1 MHFRYRLNVSDSGVN
16 NSILCV
22 NCVILTVS
30 PICLRCETL
39 ELPKEEDFLA
49 SEMGKT
55 GEEDLTIVIPVYN
68 EGAGF
73 EDLWSEL
80 NTQLKSPFRALVVY
94 DFDED
99 NTIPAVE
106 AVIARGE
113 RRLSLVKNE
122 IRRGVVGALVTGF
135 RKVENGPL
143 LVVMADLSDDLAQV
157 GRMLELYREGY
168 HVVVGSR
175 YMKGGRI
182 VNGPVLKQGLSRMAG
197 VSLCWLR
204 RIPTHDATNAFK
216 IYDSAMLKKFTLESQ
231 RGFELNLEITVK
243 AFLAG
248 YRIVEIPSVWRDRT
262 QGKSKFKL
270 WAWLPHYLRWYFYAF
285 RPRKK
290 V

>member
-1 MHFRYRLNVSDSGVN
+1 VAS
-16 NSILCV
+16 
-22 NCVILTVS
+22 VIARS
-30 PICLRCETL
+30 SA
-39 ELPKEEDFLA
+39 D
-49 SEMGKT
+49 
-55 GEEDLTIVIPVYN
+55 DLTIVIPVYN

-73 EDLWSEL
+73 EELWSEL
-80 NTQLKSPFRALVVY
+80 NTHLQFPFRALVVY

-99 NTIPAVE
+99 NTVPAVQ

-113 RRLSLVKNE
+113 TRLSLVKNNV
-122 IRRGVVGALVTGF
+122 RRGVVGALLTGF
-135 RKVENGPL
+135 RAVENGPL

-157 GRMLELYREGY
+157 SRMLELYRQGY
-168 HVVVGSR
+168 DVVVGSR

-182 VNGPVLKQGLSRMAG
+182 LNGPVLKQGLSRMAG
-197 VSLCWLR
+197 VSLHWFR

-216 IYDSAMLKKFTLESQ
+216 VYDSTMLRHFTFESQ

-285 RPRKK
+285 RSKSKTHAPERP
-290 V
+290 

>member
-1 MHFRYRLNVSDSGVN
+1 MAS
-16 NSILCV
+16 
-22 NCVILTVS
+22 VIARS
-30 PICLRCETL
+30 SA
-39 ELPKEEDFLA
+39 D
-49 SEMGKT
+49 
-55 GEEDLTIVIPVYN
+55 DLTIVIPVYN

-73 EDLWSEL
+73 EELWSEL
-80 NTQLKSPFRALVVY
+80 NTHLQFPFRALVVY

-99 NTIPAVE
+99 NTVPAVQ

-113 RRLSLVKNE
+113 TRLSLVKNNV
-122 IRRGVVGALVTGF
+122 RRGVVGALLTGF
-135 RKVENGPL
+135 RAVENGPL

-157 GRMLELYREGY
+157 SRMLELYRQGY
-168 HVVVGSR
+168 DVVVGSR

-182 VNGPVLKQGLSRMAG
+182 LNGPVLKQGLSRMAG
-197 VSLCWLR
+197 VSLHWFR

-216 IYDSAMLKKFTLESQ
+216 VYDSTMLRHFTLESQ

-248 YRIVEIPSVWRDRT
+248 YPIVEIPSVWRDRT

-285 RPRKK
+285 RSKSKTHAPERP
-290 V
+290 

>member
-1 MHFRYRLNVSDSGVN
+1 MLEELGSPKGGVFVA
-16 NSILCV
+16 S
-22 NCVILTVS
+22 VIARS
-30 PICLRCETL
+30 SA
-39 ELPKEEDFLA
+39 DN
-49 SEMGKT
+49 
-55 GEEDLTIVIPVYN
+55 LTIVIPVYN

-73 EDLWSEL
+73 EELWSEL
-80 NTQLKSPFRALVVY
+80 NTHLQFPFRALVVY

-99 NTIPAVE
+99 NTVPAVQ

-113 RRLSLVKNE
+113 TRLSLVKNNV
-122 IRRGVVGALVTGF
+122 RRGVVGALLTGF
-135 RKVENGPL
+135 RAVENGPL

-157 GRMLELYREGY
+157 SRMLELYRQGY
-168 HVVVGSR
+168 DVVVGSR

-182 VNGPVLKQGLSRMAG
+182 LNGPVLKQGLSRMAG
-197 VSLCWLR
+197 VSLHWFR

-216 IYDSAMLKKFTLESQ
+216 VYDSTMLRHFTLESQ

-285 RPRKK
+285 RSKSKTHAPERP
-290 V
+290 

>member
-1 MHFRYRLNVSDSGVN
+1 M
-16 NSILCV
+16 
-22 NCVILTVS
+22 
-30 PICLRCETL
+30 
-39 ELPKEEDFLA
+39 A
-49 SEMGKT
+49 SKMEGSRAD
-55 GEEDLTIVIPVYN
+55 DLTIVIPVYN

-80 NTQLKSPFRALVVY
+80 NTHLQFPFRALVVY

-99 NTIPAVE
+99 NTVPAVQ

-113 RRLSLVKNE
+113 KRLSLVKNNV
-122 IRRGVVGALVTGF
+122 RRGVVGALLTGF
-135 RKVENGPL
+135 RAVENGPL

-157 GRMLELYREGY
+157 SRMLELYRQGY
-168 HVVVGSR
+168 DVVVGSR

-197 VSLCWLR
+197 VSLHWFR
-204 RIPTHDATNAFK
+204 GIPTHDATNAFK
-216 IYDSAMLKKFTLESQ
+216 VYDAAMLKQFTLESQ

-243 AFLAG
+243 AFLSG

-285 RPRKK
+285 RPRNKTQ
-290 V
+290 VPAHL

>member
-1 MHFRYRLNVSDSGVN
+1 MHREAELIDSFDTDLVMEKGT
-16 NSILCV
+16 SL
-22 NCVILTVS
+22 
-30 PICLRCETL
+30 L
-39 ELPKEEDFLA
+39 EKEIVADR
-49 SEMGKT
+49 GR
-55 GEEDLTIVIPVYN
+55 DLTIVIPVYN

-73 EDLWSEL
+73 EELWREL
-80 NTQLKSPFRALVVY
+80 TTQLRSPFRAVVVY

-99 NTIPAVE
+99 NTVPAVQ
-106 AVIARGE
+106 AVIDRGE
-113 RRLSLVKNE
+113 GRLSLKKNNVK
-122 IRRGVVGALVTGF
+122 RGVVGALLTGF
-135 RKVENGPL
+135 RSVDQGPL

-157 GRMLELYREGY
+157 GKMLDLYRQGFD
-168 HVVVGSR
+168 VVVGSR

-216 IYDSAMLKKFTLESQ
+216 IYDSAMLKRFTLESQ

-248 YRIVEIPSVWRDRT
+248 YRIAEIPSVWRDRT

-285 RPRKK
+285 RPKSK
-290 V
+290 G